1 MDKLCQRGTISKLYN
16 FEDVFKIKSLGFRGQ
31 ALSAICFLCD
41 IILITKTKDDN
52 NTYLV
57 TYNNKGEILEKKI
70 LDEKNKDLFYIQRQI
85 WNNVSGTI
93 LIINNIYKNNKLRSQ
108 ILEGKQNKYINE
120 ITELMQSYTIINTN
134 IKIDFYS
141 EINGENK
148 GIISTIKNDN
158 TMLKRIS
165 IVFGKNFAD
174 KLLTISFENEFIKI
188 EGYISKEI
196 QSESKYKK
204 QKV

>member
-1 MDKLCQRGTISKLYN
+1 
-16 FEDVFKIKSLGFRGQ
+16 
-31 ALSAICFLCD
+31 
-41 IILITKTKDDN
+41 
-52 NTYLV
+52 
-57 TYNNKGEILEKKI
+57 
-70 LDEKNKDLFYIQRQI
+70 
-85 WNNVSGTI
+85 
-93 LIINNIYKNNKLRSQ
+93 
-108 ILEGKQNKYINE
+108 
-120 ITELMQSYTIINTN
+120 MQSYTIINTN

-141 EINGENK
+141 EINRENK